1 MKRLLGRLDEYQQRR
16 RWLAFPLAV
25 NKKFGDDQ
33 AGNLAALIAYYGF
46 FSLFPLLLVLVTIL
60 GFALQGNPSLQHD
73 ILNSTFKQ
81 FPVIGDQLQRNVH
94 SLNGNALALTIG
106 LVGTLYGGLGVANAA
121 QNALNEVWD
130 VPRSKRPGF
139 LPRLTRSLLL
149 LAVVGGGILV
159 ATLVNGF
166 AAGRSGVDPVKVG
179 AFVLATALN
188 VVLFVVAF
196 RVMTARDV
204 AVRDLVP
211 GAIVAALA
219 FQVLQIVGGYY
230 ITHTVKNASSTY
242 GFFAIVIGLLAW
254 IYLQAQVL
262 LYAAEVNVVR
272 VRGLYP
278 RALFPPPPTDADRR
292 AYQQYADAEDR
303 VDTAAADAG
312 EVDANREPARGP
324 AR

>member
-1 MKRLLGRLDEYQQRR
+1 MKAIKRLLGRLDEYQQRH

-94 SLNGNALALTIG
+94 SLNGSALALTIG
-106 LVGTLYGGLGVANAA
+106 LIGTLYGGLGVANAA

-130 VPRSKRPGF
+130 VPVTKRPGF
-139 LPRLTRSLLL
+139 LPRLARSLLL

-159 ATLVNGF
+159 ATFVNGF
-166 AAGRSGVDPVKVG
+166 ATGRGSVDPIKVG

-188 VVLFVVAF
+188 VVLFVIAF
-196 RVMTARDV
+196 RILTARDV

-272 VRGLYP
+272 LHRLYP

-292 AYQQYADAEDR
+292 AYQHYAEAEDR
-303 VDTAAADAG
+303 ADAAQPDG
-312 EVDANREPARGP
+312 EREPAQGP